1 MCITDDPSHGT
12 ASPRPRDPH
21 ARSRPRSDVHHPWF
35 NHRLTIEAIRSHRR
49 IVGGFLGI
57 AALCLPPWIIY
68 LHMTLPH
75 HYTATHWPRTWM
87 VFDSALVLSLSRT
100 AYLSICGRSTRT
112 RWSTISATL
121 LLCDAWFDVSTAT
134 AADLL
139 VSVLMALLLE
149 LPLAALLYAISAAQ
163 G

>member
-1 MCITDDPSHGT
+1 
-12 ASPRPRDPH
+12 
-21 ARSRPRSDVHHPWF
+21 
-35 NHRLTIEAIRSHRR
+35 
-49 IVGGFLGI
+49 
-57 AALCLPPWIIY
+57 
-68 LHMTLPH
+68 
-75 HYTATHWPRTWM
+75 M

-100 AYLSICGRSTRT
+100 AYLSICGHSTRT

-149 LPLAALLYAISAAQ
+149 LPLAALLYAISVAQ